1 MSIKISEHPF
11 EGPHPCSG
19 NFLRRLRR
27 SPGVYVI
34 LGLNHGNRWEV
45 IDVGES
51 RDIRNRIV
59 SHERGAC
66 WRAQNLANLSVAVLY
81 TDRSPYRYNEHRR
94 MRLEA
99 RIRREYNPPCGF
111 R

>member
-1 MSIKISEHPF
+1 MGINISEYAF
-11 EGPHPCSG
+11 EGPHPCDGDS
-19 NFLRRLRR
+19 LRR

-45 IDVGES
+45 VDVGES
-51 RDIRNRIV
+51 RDIRNRIA

-66 WRAQNLANLSVAVLY
+66 WRAQDLANLSVAVLY
-81 TDRSPYRYNEHRR
+81 TDTFYDERWR

>member
-1 MSIKISEHPF
+1 MGINISEYTF
-11 EGPHPCSG
+11 EGPHPCDGDS
-19 NFLRRLRR
+19 LRRW
-27 SPGVYVI
+27 PGVYVI

-45 IDVGES
+45 VDVGES
-51 RDIRNRIV
+51 RDIRNRIA

-66 WRAQNLANLSVAVLY
+66 WRAQDLANLSVAVLY
-81 TDRSPYRYNEHRR
+81 TDTFYDERWR